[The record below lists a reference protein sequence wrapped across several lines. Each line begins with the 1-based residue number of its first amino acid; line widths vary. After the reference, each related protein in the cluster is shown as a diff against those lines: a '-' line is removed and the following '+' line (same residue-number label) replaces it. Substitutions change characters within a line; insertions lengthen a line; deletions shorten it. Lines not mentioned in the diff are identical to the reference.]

1 MALRKE
7 NPLPQFKVASYKCL
21 GIWLSFGDPTTL
33 LPGGGEEG
41 RIGRLRSLEKMPP
54 KYAIFSTVWSKIAG
68 TVAWERLQ
76 KEYRHT
82 KLVVN
87 AHRDEIVNLTPV
99 KENSFEKA
107 REYYEGLT
115 KNYDALQ
122 TLGEADMLRG
132 FVMTTLKKLPPVK
145 PDLVRVD
152 DHWAEWSMKE
162 LTANL
167 QKWLKR
173 NKVDDLSTD
182 TGD

>member
-1 MALRKE
+1 M
-7 NPLPQFKVASYKCL
+7 
-21 GIWLSFGDPTTL
+21 
-33 LPGGGEEG
+33 
-41 RIGRLRSLEKMPP
+41 
-54 KYAIFSTVWSKIAG
+54 
-68 TVAWERLQ
+68 AWERLL

-87 AHRDEIVNLTPV
+87 AHMDEIVNLTPV
-99 KENSFEKA
+99 KDNSFEKA

-145 PDLVRVD
+145 SDLVRVD